1 MKKLIIALFALVVTL
16 TVNAQMFKDT
26 FDSNSMGWTE
36 VSSKDGEAVIKDGVM
51 HLEGKK
57 SGGLSLLG
65 GTKDASQI
73 MTHCF
78 TSLDVQKNFEIK
90 CKANVKKIN
99 ENNMVGIVVDYMD
112 DGNFI
117 LFAIDDKTA
126 YFMQWRDNE
135 LVGCASNLLKI
146 TKKKNTQ
153 LDFSIK
159 STYKKLEFF
168 VNGMLALE
176 LRYRD
181 LISNGVGFY
190 TYGAQV
196 ADFDDLELIQ

>member
-1 MKKLIIALFALVVTL
+1 MKKLLTALFALGML
-16 TVNAQMFKDT
+16 TANAQTFKDT

-36 VSSKDGEAVIKDGVM
+36 ISGKDGEAVIKEGVM

-65 GTKDASQI
+65 GVKDASQI
-73 MTHCF
+73 TTHCF
-78 TSLDVQKNFEIK
+78 TNLDVQKNFEIK

-99 ENNMVGIVVDYMD
+99 ENNMVGIIVDYMD
-112 DGNFI
+112 DGNFM
-117 LFAIDDKTA
+117 LFAIDDKHA
-126 YFMQWRDNE
+126 YFLQWRDNK
-135 LVGCASNLLKI
+135 LVGSACNLLKI
-146 TKKKNTQ
+146 TKKKNAQ

-159 STYKKLEFF
+159 STYKKLEFS
-168 VNGMLALE
+168 VNGMLAIE

-181 LISNGVGFY
+181 LISNGIGFY

>member
-1 MKKLIIALFALVVTL
+1 MKKLLVALFALGTL
-16 TVNAQMFKDT
+16 TANAQTFKDT

-36 VSSKDGEAVIKDGVM
+36 ISGKDGEAVIKEGVM

-65 GTKDASQI
+65 GVKDASEI

-78 TSLDVQKNFEIK
+78 TNIDVQKNFEIK

-99 ENNMVGIVVDYMD
+99 ENNMVGIVLDYWD
-112 DGNFI
+112 DRNLM
-117 LFAIDDKTA
+117 LFAIDDKQA
-126 YFMQWRDNE
+126 YFLQYRDGD
-135 LVGCASNLLKI
+135 LVGVAKNLLKV
-146 TKKKNTQ
+146 TKKKDTRF
-153 LDFSIK
+153 DFSIK